1 MLARSTILSIR
12 FAEVMLKA
20 GFSTA
25 AGADSSVWSSGTLLA
40 QASPV
45 RVGWDG
51 FSFAGRFEVMDGSAL
66 LRIVWP
72 FPSALVWEARYYGR
86 C

>member
-1 MLARSTILSIR
+1 
-12 FAEVMLKA
+12 MLKA

-25 AGADSSVWSSGTLLA
+25 AETDSSVWSSDSLLV
-40 QASPV
+40 QAYPL

-51 FSFAGRFEVMDGSAL
+51 FSFAGRFEVIDGSSL

-72 FPSALVWEARYYGR
+72 LPSPLDSEDQYYGF

>member
-1 MLARSTILSIR
+1 
-12 FAEVMLKA
+12 MLKA

-25 AGADSSVWSSGTLLA
+25 AETDCSVWSSDAVLA
-40 QASPV
+40 QASSV
-45 RVGWDG
+45 RVRSSW
-51 FSFAGRFEVMDGSAL
+51 FSFAGRFEVMDGSSL

-72 FPSALVWEARYYGR
+72 FPSPLDSEGRYYGR